1 MNIILGEKQV
11 PIITAVGHTDTINGA
26 RRDIIELWTDEP
38 LTAEDIAYIETH
50 DSFTNDGGGTYNNY
64 KNVVRYSTWL
74 AQVDPNAAI
83 VQQVTAEKAALVAEK
98 EALVTAK
105 TTLEAEKTALV
116 ETTTAL
122 EAENVALVEEK
133 VVLVEEKEAAVQAKE
148 TLQTVTIPT
157 LLRGR
162 TDDVLVE
169 MLDYMPEW
177 TEGKY
182 VIGDVRKYNDQPK
195 ICCQAHDS
203 TGNASWNPTV
213 ASLWSPYHAK
223 SVEYAL
229 PWIAPTGAQ
238 DVYKKDE
245 YMIFTNTFTY
255 KCLSNTNYSPTDY
268 AQAWQKI
275 I

>member
-11 PIITAVGHTDTINGA
+11 PIITVVGRTDTIGGA

-38 LTAEDIAYIETH
+38 LTADDVAYIESH
-50 DSFTNDGGGTYNNY
+50 DSFTNDMGGSYNNY
-64 KNVVRYSTWL
+64 KEVVRYSTWL

-83 VQQVTAEKAALVAEK
+83 VQQVTAEKEALVAEK
-98 EALVTAK
+98 EALTTAK

-122 EAENVALVEEK
+122 EAEKVALVEEK

-148 TLQTVTIPT
+148 ALQTVTIPT

-162 TDDVLVE
+162 TDDVLVQL
-169 MLDYMPEW
+169 LDYMPEW
-177 TEGKY
+177 TEGNY
-182 VIGDVRKYNDQPK
+182 VIGDVRKHNGQPK

-203 TGNASWNPTV
+203 TGNPSWNPTV

-223 SVEYAL
+223 SAEYAL
-229 PWIAPTGAQ
+229 PWITPTGAQ
-238 DVYKKDE
+238 DVYKVNE
-245 YMIFTNTFTY
+245 YMIFTDTFTY
-255 KCLSNTNYSPTDY
+255 KCLSDTNYSPSEY

-275 I
+275 V

>member
-11 PIITAVGHTDTINGA
+11 PVITVVGRTDTINGA
-26 RRDIIELWTDEP
+26 RRDIIELWTEEP
-38 LTAEDIAYIETH
+38 LTAEDTAYIESH
-50 DSFTNDGGGTYNNY
+50 DSFTNDMGGTYNNY
-64 KNVVRYSTWL
+64 KEIVRYSTWL

-98 EALVTAK
+98 EALATAK

-122 EAENVALVEEK
+122 EAEKVALVEEK

-169 MLDYMPEW
+169 LLDYIPEW
-177 TEGKY
+177 TEGVY
-182 VIGDVRKYNDQPK
+182 VVGDVRKDASGYPK
-195 ICCQAHDS
+195 ICVQAHNS
-203 TGNASWNPTV
+203 ITNPSHDITV
-213 ASLWSPYHAK
+213 ASLWAPYHAK
-223 SVEYAL
+223 SREHAL
-229 PWIAPTGAQ
+229 PFVAVTGAH
-238 DVYKKDE
+238 DMYKSGEYMVYTDREVYKCRKD
-245 YMIFTNTFTY
+245 TA
-255 KCLSNTNYSPTDY
+255 YSPTDY
-268 AQAWQKI
+268 AQAWQAV
-275 I
+275 